1 MDITRWLD
9 DLIDNWPAVLLGV
22 AAGVG
27 LQVVLAV
34 VLTLIGLPMVTP
46 GSFILAELSIVA
58 AGFVVSWLA
67 EGAHLVG
74 SVAVGVICGFISL
87 IASTYSNSA
96 GISLFSMLVLLIT
109 YSGMAGLGG
118 YAAKWVQGRRERR
131 EIPRW

>member
-1 MDITRWLD
+1 VDITRWLD

-34 VLTLIGLPMVTP
+34 VLTLIGLPLVTP
-46 GSFILAELSIVA
+46 GTFILAELSMVA
-58 AGFVVSWLA
+58 AGFVASWLA

-74 SVAVGVICGFISL
+74 SVAVGVFCAFISL
-87 IASTYSNSA
+87 IASTFGSVA
-96 GISLFSMLVLLIT
+96 GVSLFSVLVLLIT

-118 YAAKWVQGRRERR
+118 HAAKWVKARRERR
-131 EIPRW
+131 EVPRW